1 MLRLRTLRNSAYQ
14 CVAYV
19 RGMESCHNLYV
30 MNLVCWPGGVGACC
44 GDGVALGEVCSIYM
58 GSANRRK
65 VLPESCAFSGFS

>member
-1 MLRLRTLRNSAYQ
+1 
-14 CVAYV
+14 
-19 RGMESCHNLYV
+19 MESCHNLYV